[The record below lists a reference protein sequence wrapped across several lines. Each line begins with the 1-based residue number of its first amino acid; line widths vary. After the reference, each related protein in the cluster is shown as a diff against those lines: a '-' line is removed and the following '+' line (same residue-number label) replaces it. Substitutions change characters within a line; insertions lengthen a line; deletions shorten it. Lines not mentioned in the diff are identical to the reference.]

1 MTALSGPSQVAREQA
16 SAAPTDTESPM
27 AKATAVVM
35 IRYGMFSSPFLVLQN
50 GDGLPEKQVIA

>member
-1 MTALSGPSQVAREQA
+1 
-16 SAAPTDTESPM
+16 M
-27 AKATAVVM
+27 AKATALVM